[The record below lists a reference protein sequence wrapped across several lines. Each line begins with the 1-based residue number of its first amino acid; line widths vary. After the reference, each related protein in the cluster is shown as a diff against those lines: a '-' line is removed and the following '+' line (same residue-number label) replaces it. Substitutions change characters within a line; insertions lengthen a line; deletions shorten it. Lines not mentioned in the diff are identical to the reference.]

1 MPVPLRVGSMAPMFV
16 LKFFLHSILFD
27 GSALVSCEFLRSLF
41 IVSLHVFLGLPRLRC
56 PSTYNA
62 VLLLIQSSYLAT
74 WPNKR
79 NWLYRNNVC
88 TLLIAS
94 FSRRVSEVMQSFR
107 RTLHFHQNIARS
119 LRSGNSR
126 SLTLGAQHSLA
137 CNKTGRIYVL
147 YVCPRVEYK
156 TAREVNI
163 SKSSRNLPHADRT
176 LVITLRSQPPPA
188 PIVSPS

>member
-74 WPNKR
+74 LPNKR

-88 TLLIAS
+88 ILLIAS
-94 FSRRVSEVMQSFR
+94 FSRRVSEV
-107 RTLHFHQNIARS
+107 RTLNFHQNIARS
-119 LRSGNSR
+119 LRSNNSR
-126 SLTLGAQHSLA
+126 SLKLGAQYSLTS
-137 CNKTGRIYVL
+137 NKTGRIYAL
-147 YVCPRVEYK
+147 HVCPRVEYK